1 MSTYRYRDG
10 DVYANLAGLNLT
22 LEAPGGGTGTGK
34 YGSTVSIFV
43 LVDELTSIVDGL
55 NVEANEDGP
64 EDLLSVAS
72 HMWFYVGN
80 DRWANLY

>member
-1 MSTYRYRDG
+1 MSTYRHRDG
-10 DVYANLAGLNLT
+10 DVDANLAGLDLT
-22 LEAPGGGTGTGK
+22 LEASGGGTGTGK
-34 YGSTVSIFV
+34 DGSAVSIFV
-43 LVDELTSIVDGL
+43 LVDELNSIVDGL

-72 HMWFYVGN
+72 HVRFYIGN

>member
-1 MSTYRYRDG
+1 MSTYRHRDG
-10 DVYANLAGLNLT
+10 DVNANLAGLDLT
-22 LEAPGGGTGTGK
+22 LEASGGGTRTGK
-34 YGSTVSIFV
+34 YSSAVSIFV
-43 LVDELTSIVDGL
+43 LVDELNSIVDGL